1 MYADGLGREEGG
13 VDALPEENPRSAV
26 APVMREVR
34 FWGFTLAFAVASVA
48 AVASTVHLIPYL
60 TERSHSPM
68 FAASALGAVGLMQ
81 LPGRLAFGPLR
92 RALRR
97 EWTAAAVL
105 LLSLAVMAVVGPRPR
120 GFWIRLAIIAM
131 MAAIAL
137 YSGFVLTTRITGLQS
152 QVQGPIQNLPA
163 TDPRRAEFGRL
174 HGLAN
179 VLMLV
184 NMAGGLAL
192 LIWEARD

>member
-1 MYADGLGREEGG
+1 MDDR
-13 VDALPEENPRSAV
+13 DPNPRPFGALHYNGRVFALRYAYVLALVVWIGGMAV
-26 APVMREVR
+26 
-34 FWGFTLAFAVASVA
+34 LA
-48 AVASTVHLIPYL
+48 AV
-60 TERSHSPM
+60 
-68 FAASALGAVGLMQ
+68 SAPATFEVLQQRDPANGRALAGAV
-81 LPGRLAFGPLR
+81 FGESLR
-92 RALRR
+92 RFHHISYA
-97 EWTAAAVL
+97 AAAVL